1 VNLTIVLI
9 DMLTPCLKKDF
20 VLKRK
25 NMQHFYLEETFN
37 GEGSG
42 LYYAEFHFRIKD
54 HAYGL
59 FNMSHYMEH

>member
-1 VNLTIVLI
+1 
-9 DMLTPCLKKDF
+9 
-20 VLKRK
+20 
-25 NMQHFYLEETFN
+25 MQHFYLEETFN